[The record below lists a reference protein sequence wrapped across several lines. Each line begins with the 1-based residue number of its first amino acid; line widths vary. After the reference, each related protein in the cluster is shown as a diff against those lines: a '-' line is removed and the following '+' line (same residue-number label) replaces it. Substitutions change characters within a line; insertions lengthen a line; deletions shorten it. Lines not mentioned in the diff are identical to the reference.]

1 MQQDQFKFGEF
12 IQEHRK
18 NLGITLRGLAT
29 QLTVTP
35 AYMSDIEKGR
45 RYAPDSKLEAL
56 ASILKL
62 TSAERE
68 EMLDLAART
77 RVDQVSAD
85 LSGYI
90 METDMARVALR
101 RARDVQL
108 DDDGWEKIIQ
118 VINGSDGTGE

>member
-1 MQQDQFKFGEF
+1 MRQDQFKFGEF

-45 RYAPDSKLEAL
+45 RYAPDSKLKAL

-118 VINGSDGTGE
+118 VINGFDGTGE